1 MTVRPRQS
9 IFRERRQYNK
19 WAASQTLEDFALRY
33 TATTAR
39 RWSPFRV
46 ASAAIG
52 AASFLAC
59 EAIGGSITLAYGF
72 SNAWA
77 AIATAMALMF
87 FVGLPIAYYAA
98 RDGLDVDLL
107 TRGAGFGYLGSTITS
122 LIYASFTFLLFAI
135 EASIMSVALELV
147 LGIPL
152 WLAHMI
158 SSLVVIPIAIYGM
171 SLISRMQMLTQ
182 PIWIALQ
189 LAPIGFIL
197 LFHREE
203 LGDWSRFTGTT
214 GAPDGSVD
222 LVKFGLAL
230 ATLLSL
236 LPQIGEQSD
245 YLRFMPP
252 QRRVGRLAWWSA
264 MLASGPGWVLIG
276 GIKLMLGSFLVFFAM
291 NHGMSAEEAANP
303 AHMFLA
309 VFREMVGS
317 PAAALALTG
326 VLVIACQLKINVTNA
341 YAGSIA
347 WSNFFSRLTHAHPG
361 RVVWLVFNVVLAL
374 LLMQLG
380 IFQVVEGI
388 LILFANLAAGW
399 IGALSADL
407 MIAKPLGLSPRHIE
421 FKRAHLYDINP
432 VGVGAMGLSIVVS
445 TLCLIG
451 AFGPVMHAFAPV
463 LGLTV
468 AFVAAPALALA
479 TRGRFYLARQ
489 PEPDEL
495 PRQPAHVCVIC
506 ENSFERADMAFCPV
520 YAGAICSLCCTL
532 ETRCHDVCK
541 TDSRIGDQVMGVL
554 RRVLPPKLVTL
565 AQSTM
570 ARFLG
575 MMLLFNLI
583 IGGILYGI
591 FLQYAITDQAVAA
604 EVQLTLWSVF
614 FCLLLVSGVAAW
626 LLVLANQSRHAAEVE
641 MLRQNA
647 LLTEEIRA
655 HERTDAAL
663 QRAKEAADAANAA
676 KSRYL
681 QGVSHEIR
689 SPLNAIYGYAQLLDR
704 DNAVPTQDA
713 ARVIRR
719 SSEHLINLV
728 EGLLDISRIESGV
741 LRLSRD
747 KVAFPEFLNQIVD
760 MFRLQAE
767 AKGLEFR
774 FDYTGRLPSYVHVD
788 QKRLRQVLINLLS
801 NAVKYTAA
809 GHAQLSV
816 RYRGPSV
823 EFVVSDTGMGIPA
836 EDLERIFEPFERGP
850 SANAKIAPGTGL
862 GLAISRV
869 LAQIMGGDI
878 AVKSQVGEGSRFT
891 LRMVLPEP
899 LAANVEAVPAVKIK
913 GYRGEPKTL
922 LLVDDDPAHLEILQR
937 LLRPLGFQVFTAS
950 DSQTAV
956 ELAAVVDP
964 DLAMLDIQMP
974 GENGWQV
981 AARLRALP
989 RGPRLKIMMVSANAH
1004 EHSPGGDG
1012 RALHD
1017 AFVAKPWEMHVL
1029 LDRIRDLLGL
1039 TWVKDAGEPEAQAPE
1054 PAARAPATA
1063 VPFID
1068 SLIQLSSIGHVR
1080 AIEARLSDMEAA
1092 DEANRPFAEHLRQ
1105 MVKRLDLKSFEKALR
1120 TSESHG

>member
-1 MTVRPRQS
+1 MTVHPRQR

-33 TATTAR
+33 TASTAR

-87 FVGLPIAYYAA
+87 FVGLPIAYYAS

-147 LGIPL
+147 FKIPL

-189 LAPIGFIL
+189 LAPIAFIL
-197 LFHREE
+197 LFRREE
-203 LGDWSRFTGTT
+203 LSDWSRFMGAS

-222 LVKFGLAL
+222 LLRFGLAL
-230 ATLLSL
+230 STLLSL
-236 LPQIGEQSD
+236 LPQIGEQAD

-264 MLASGPGWVLIG
+264 MLFSGPGWVLIG
-276 GIKLMLGSFLVFFAM
+276 GVKLMLGSFLVYLAM
-291 NHGMSAEEAANP
+291 QRGMSAEQAVNP
-303 AHMFLA
+303 AHMFLS
-309 VFREMVGS
+309 VFQEMGGT
-317 PAAALALTG
+317 PAAALAMTG
-326 VLVIACQLKINVTNA
+326 ILVIVCQLKINVTNA

-361 RVVWLVFNVVLAL
+361 RVVWLVFNVLLAL
-374 LLMQLG
+374 LLMQIG
-380 IFQVVEGI
+380 IFRMVEGI

-407 MIAKPLGLSPRHIE
+407 MIAKPLGLSPRHVE

-463 LGLTV
+463 MGLTV

-479 TRGRFYLARQ
+479 TRSRFYLARQ
-489 PEPDEL
+489 PDDL

-520 YAGAICSLCCTL
+520 YAGPICSLCCTL
-532 ETRCHDVCK
+532 ETRCHDACK
-541 TDSRIGDQVMGVL
+541 TESRIGDQVLGVL
-554 RRVLPPKLVTL
+554 RKVLPPNLVAM

-570 ARFLG
+570 AKFLG
-575 MMLLFNLI
+575 LMLVFNLI

-604 EVQLTLWSVF
+604 EVSLALWSVF

-626 LLVLANQSRHAAEVE
+626 LLVLANESRHAAEVE

-647 LLTEEIRA
+647 LLTEEIEA

-704 DNAVPTQDA
+704 DNAVSSHDA

-741 LRLSRD
+741 LRISRD
-747 KVAFPEFLNQIVD
+747 KIAFPEFLSQIVD

-767 AKGLEFR
+767 AKGIEFK
-774 FDYTGRLPSYVHVD
+774 FDYAGRLPNYVHAD

-801 NAVKYTAA
+801 NAVKYTTA
-809 GHAQLSV
+809 GHAKLAV

-823 EFVVSDTGMGIPA
+823 EFEVSDTGMGIPE
-836 EDLERIFEPFERGP
+836 EDLERIFEPFERGA
-850 SANAKIAPGTGL
+850 SANAKVAPGTGL

-878 AVKSQVGEGSRFT
+878 QVKSTVGEGSRFT

-899 LAANVEAVPAVKIK
+899 LAANAEAVPAVKIK
-913 GYRGEPKTL
+913 GYQGPRKTL
-922 LLVDDDPAHLEILQR
+922 LLVDDDAAHLEILKR

-956 ELAAVVDP
+956 DIAAAVAP

-989 RGPRLKIMMVSANAH
+989 RGPALKIMMVSANAH

-1039 TWVKDAGEPEAQAPE
+1039 AWVKDAAEPVA
-1054 PAARAPATA
+1054 PAADAPARPPATA
-1063 VPFID
+1063 APFID
-1068 SLIQLSSIGHVR
+1068 SLIQLASIGHVR
-1080 AIEARLSDMEAA
+1080 AIEARLADMEAA
-1092 DEANRPFAEHLRQ
+1092 DEANRPYAERLRQ
-1105 MVKRLDLKSFEKALR
+1105 MVKRLDLKSLEKALR

>member
-1 MTVRPRQS
+1 MRSTQS

-33 TATTAR
+33 TATSAR
-39 RWSPFRV
+39 RWTPFRV
-46 ASAAIG
+46 ASAAVG
-52 AASFLAC
+52 ATSFLAC

-77 AIATAMALMF
+77 AIAASMALMF
-87 FVGLPIAYYAA
+87 LVGLPIAYHAA

-122 LIYASFTFLLFAI
+122 LIYAAFTFLLFAI

-182 PIWIALQ
+182 PVWIALQ
-189 LAPIGFIL
+189 LAPIAFIL
-197 LFHREE
+197 IFARDQLA
-203 LGDWSRFTGTT
+203 DWSAFTGDM
-214 GAPDGSVD
+214 GAKNGSVD
-222 LVKFGLAL
+222 LVLFGLAL
-230 ATLLSL
+230 STLLSL
-236 LPQIGEQSD
+236 LPQIGEQAD
-245 YLRFMPP
+245 YLRFMPAKR
-252 QRRVGRLAWWSA
+252 QVGGASWWSA
-264 MLASGPGWVLIG
+264 MLFSGPGWVLIG
-276 GIKLMLGSFLVFFAM
+276 GCKLMLGSFLVVFAM
-291 NHGMSAEEAANP
+291 GHGMSPSDAANP
-303 AHMFLA
+303 AHMFLS

-317 PAAALALTG
+317 PAAALVMTG
-326 VLVIACQLKINVTNA
+326 VLVVVCQLKINVTNA

-361 RVVWLVFNVVLAL
+361 RVVWLVFNVLLAL
-374 LLMQLG
+374 LLMQIG
-380 IFQVVEGI
+380 IFRVIEGI

-399 IGALSADL
+399 IGALAADL
-407 MIAKPLGLSPRHIE
+407 AVSKPLGLSPRTIE

-432 VGVGAMGLSIVVS
+432 VGLGAMGLSIIVS
-445 TLCLIG
+445 TLSLIG
-451 AFGPVMHAFAPV
+451 AFGEMMHAFAPL

-479 TRGRFYLARQ
+479 TRGRFYLARE
-489 PEPDEL
+489 PEDL
-495 PRQPAHVCVIC
+495 PRQAAHVCVIC
-506 ENSFERADMAFCPV
+506 ENSFEGADMAFCPV
-520 YAGAICSLCCTL
+520 YAGPICSLCCTL
-532 ETRCHDVCK
+532 ETRCHDACK
-541 TDSRIGDQVMGVL
+541 TDSRVGEQVLGVL
-554 RRVLPPKLVTL
+554 RKVLPETLVAA

-575 MMLLFNLI
+575 VMAVFSLI
-583 IGGILYGI
+583 NAAILYGI
-591 FLQYAITDQAVAA
+591 YLQYAIGSGEVNQQ
-604 EVQLTLWSVF
+604 VQLTLWSVF

-626 LLVLANQSRHAAEVE
+626 LLVLANESRRAAEQE
-641 MLRQNA
+641 MMRQNA

-655 HERTDAAL
+655 HEATDAEL
-663 QRAKEAADAANAA
+663 QRAKEVAEAANAA

-704 DNAVPTQDA
+704 GAAVSSHDA

-719 SSEHLINLV
+719 SSEHLMNLV
-728 EGLLDISRIESGV
+728 EGLLDIARIESGV

-747 KVAFPEFLNQIVD
+747 KVNFPEFLSQIVD
-760 MFRLQAE
+760 MFRLQAQ

-774 FDYTGRLPSYVHVD
+774 FDYTGRLPNYVYAD

-801 NAVKYTAA
+801 NAVKYTVT
-809 GHAQLSV
+809 GHAALTV
-816 RYRGPSV
+816 RYKGPSV
-823 EFVVSDTGMGIPA
+823 EFEVIDTGVGIA
-836 EDLERIFEPFERGP
+836 SEDLERIFEPFERG
-850 SANAKIAPGTGL
+850 ALADAKIAPGTGL
-862 GLAISRV
+862 GLAISKV
-869 LAQIMGGDI
+869 LAQIMGGEI
-878 AVKSQVGEGSRFT
+878 AVVSTRGEGSRFT

-899 LAANVEAVPAVKIK
+899 LNPEVEPAPVARIK
-913 GYRGEPKTL
+913 GYEGPRRTL
-922 LLVDDDPAHLEILQR
+922 LMVDDDPSHLDILQQ

-950 DSQTAV
+950 DAETAV
-956 ELAAVVDP
+956 QIAAAVQP
-964 DLAMLDIQMP
+964 QLAMLDIQMP

-989 RGPRLKIMMVSANAH
+989 IGESLKIMMVSANAH

-1017 AFVAKPWEMHVL
+1017 AFVMKPVEMHIL
-1029 LDRIRDLLGL
+1029 LDRLRELLGL
-1039 TWVKDAGEPEAQAPE
+1039 TWIEDGAPAGVE
-1054 PAARAPATA
+1054 PAGDIAPPPSAA
-1063 VPFID
+1063 PFVEG
-1068 SLIQLSSIGHVR
+1068 LRQLAAIGHVR
-1080 AIEARLSDMEAA
+1080 AIEARLRDMEAA
-1092 DEANRPFAEHLRQ
+1092 DEANQAFVERLRQ
-1105 MVKRLDLKSFEKALR
+1105 LIKRLDLKSFQKALKAR
-1120 TSESHG
+1120 EPHG